1 MEETLFC
8 CCDFTARGMKME
20 KLNSGSLMKY

>member
-8 CCDFTARGMKME
+8 CCDITARGMKLE
-20 KLNSGSLMKY
+20 KLNSGSLIKY